1 MVFWK
6 HRGYAW
12 RLPEG
17 AAGTEKDYDVCNL
30 YTGGGKMAL
39 IDMVNRLAVNHNDR
53 VRDAVTINAGVEAAS
68 GRRIRIRAGTTTVT
82 LQGRPLG
89 APLGTPWTDIPLAS
103 VTLPQ
108 MTHFVNF
115 LTQNSFLPGN
125 HRGVLNNAA
134 WQGFYH
140 LANRALAY
148 TNHANAAVANPAE
161 PSVACYDCGLV
172 LPTRNIQI
180 DHQRPVEGNN
190 TEAVCK
196 VFRSIGL
203 TVGAAAGPKGAHF
216 AGIHRANVGGVVGA
230 AGAATAAK
238 YTLNNIGEI
247 YLTVA
252 DWCGL
257 LTGNHELDMACMN
270 HIINL
275 RPLCPACN
283 TPNRNT
289 PHFPVPMAM

>member
-1 MVFWK
+1 
-6 HRGYAW
+6 
-12 RLPEG
+12 
-17 AAGTEKDYDVCNL
+17 
-30 YTGGGKMAL
+30 MAL
-39 IDMVNRLAVNHNDR
+39 IDMVHRLAANHNDR
-53 VRDAVTINAGVEAAS
+53 TRNAVTITAGVEEDS
-68 GRRIRIRAGTTTVT
+68 GRRIRIRAGTTTAT
-82 LQGRPLG
+82 LQSRPPGAGLG
-89 APLGTPWTDIPLAS
+89 AAWTDIPLAS
-103 VTLPQ
+103 VTHMQ
-108 MTHFVNF
+108 MTYFVNF
-115 LTQNSFLPGN
+115 LTQNSYAPGS
-125 HRGVLNNAA
+125 HRNVLANPA

-148 TNHANAAVANPAE
+148 TDHANAAVAKPAE
-161 PSVACYDCGLV
+161 ASVACYDCGLL
-172 LPTRNIQI
+172 LPVRNIQI

-203 TVGAAAGPKGAHF
+203 TMGAPVGPKGAHF
-216 AGIHRANVGGVVGA
+216 AGLHRANVGGV
-230 AGAATAAK
+230 AGAAAAATGAK

-283 TPNRNT
+283 TPNRNV
-289 PHFPVPMAM
+289 PHFAVPMAM